1 MEPLALALT
10 RHRPPKS
17 RASRGYNAMALAGIL
32 KLGPPLV
39 GFGAF
44 AIAALAMST
53 LVLSQSAKATPIN
66 DPAFVETLT
75 NNCPSN
81 CASVALASDPGPGGR
96 TTVEFTFNSTIP
108 SVVAGDVKVT
118 EFGSATVGDVIRFEN
133 INNVAVAFIY
143 SNDVGLPADVGL
155 PSAFQTNTLTIAE
168 NSAGF
173 AGPFT
178 PTSGQPGFCG
188 TCGTAPT
195 YALTSLDVPEPG
207 TLLLLGSGLFAAN
220 VVRRWRKKT
229 AQV

>member
-1 MEPLALALT
+1 MGPSALA
-10 RHRPPKS
+10 RHRPAKS
-17 RASRGYNAMALAGIL
+17 RGSRGYNATTPAGIL
-32 KLGPPLV
+32 KFGSRLV

-44 AIAALAMST
+44 MTIAIATSM
-53 LVLSQSAKATPIN
+53 LVLNQPAKATPIN
-66 DPAFVETLT
+66 DPVFVETLT
-75 NNCPSN
+75 NNCPAN

-118 EFGSATVGDVIRFEN
+118 EFGSSTVGDVIRFEN
-133 INNVAVAFIY
+133 ISSVAVAFIY
-143 SNDVGLPADVGL
+143 SNDIGLPADVGL

-168 NSAGF
+168 NSAGL

-188 TCGTAPT
+188 TSCATAPT
-195 YALTSLDVPEPG
+195 YGLISLDIPEPG

-220 VVRRWRKKT
+220 VVRRWKKKV